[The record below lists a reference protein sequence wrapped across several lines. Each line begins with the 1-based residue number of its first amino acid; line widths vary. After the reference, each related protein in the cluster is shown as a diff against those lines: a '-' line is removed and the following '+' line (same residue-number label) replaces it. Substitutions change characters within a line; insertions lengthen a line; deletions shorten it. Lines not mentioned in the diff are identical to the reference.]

1 MMAKMTIKVSER
13 AETHAAEVSFWISVL
28 QLARLI
34 SIQAASR

>member
-13 AETHAAEVSFWISVL
+13 AETRAAEVIFSISVV

-34 SIQAASR
+34 RIQAA